1 MSKTYRAIGLM
12 SGTSLDGI
20 DLALI
25 ESNGEDKIQVIGNDY
40 LSYESEFR
48 NKLRSIIFST
58 KIAIED
64 IKIIENELTIQHAN
78 LVNNFMQKNN
88 LSNEDI
94 DVIGFHGQTIYHNP
108 AQKITWQIGNSQLL
122 ASMTKINV
130 IGDFRVNDVIEGGQ
144 GAPLVPIYHY
154 YLFSKIDKPSAILNI
169 GGICNLTYFD
179 NQLTNLIAFDVC
191 YGNAPMND
199 LVFKKLGREFD
210 ENGDIARLGSPNIEI
225 AKQIIDAPIFN
236 TKIPRSFSRN
246 DFDIILRPLENLE
259 LKDAL
264 ATHIYIISQILARD
278 IENNIPHLP
287 KNIVVCGGGSK
298 NFFLIENIQKRLPK
312 CEVISAKKLGM
323 NVDFI
328 EAEAFGFLAIRK
340 LRNLPISFPKTTGT
354 KSIYGSKGGVLFEV
368 N

>member
-1 MSKTYRAIGLM
+1 MSKTFRAIGLM

-40 LSYESEFR
+40 FLYEPEFR
-48 NKLRSIIFST
+48 NKLRSLIFST
-58 KIAIED
+58 KITLED
-64 IKIIENELTIQHAN
+64 IKVIENELTIQHAY
-78 LVNNFMQKNN
+78 LVNNFLQKNN
-88 LSNEDI
+88 LSNKDI
-94 DVIGFHGQTIYHNP
+94 DVIGFHGHTIYHNP

-130 IGDFRVNDVIEGGQ
+130 IGDFRINDVIEGGQ

-154 YLFSKIDKPSAILNI
+154 YLFSKIDKPSVILNI

-179 NQLTNLIAFDVC
+179 DQLTSLTAFDVC
-191 YGNAPMND
+191 FGNAPMND

-210 ENGDIARLGSPNIEI
+210 ENGDIARSGSPHIEI
-225 AKQIIDAPIFN
+225 AKQIIHAPIFN
-236 TKIPRSFSRN
+236 SKIPRSFSRN
-246 DFDIILRPLENLE
+246 DFDIILQPLEKLE
-259 LKDAL
+259 LRDAL
-264 ATHIYIISQILARD
+264 ATHIYVICEILARD
-278 IENNIPHLP
+278 IENNLPHLP
-287 KNIVVCGGGSK
+287 KKIVVCGGGSK
-298 NFFLIENIQKRLPK
+298 NYFLLENIQKRLPK
-312 CEVISAKKLGM
+312 CKVISAKKLGF

-340 LRNLPISFPKTTGT
+340 LLNLSISFSKTTGT
-354 KSIYGSKGGVLFEV
+354 KSKSGSKGGVLFEV